1 MFQLIVVALIALLV
15 GLDQLTKW
23 LVVNTIGNGVPV
35 PLIEGVFEL
44 QYSENRGAAFGI
56 GHNQGPW
63 VRWLFI
69 ILTTLIMAFVLF
81 LLLSGRFKSYKLV
94 TISGILIVAGGV
106 GNLIDRFFRG
116 YVVDFLYFKWIDF
129 PIFNFAD
136 CCVVIGAILLL
147 IFFFFI
153 YEDKP
158 AVKKQAGPEQ
168 KEESVMA
175 KGDTHDG
182 DQTPDG
188 SSGDGGKTD

>member
-23 LVVNTIGNGVPV
+23 LVVNTIGNGIPV

-69 ILTTLIMAFVLF
+69 ILTTLIMGFILF
-81 LLLSGRFKSYKLV
+81 LLLSGRFKSYKLA

-129 PIFNFAD
+129 PIFNVAD
-136 CCVVIGAILLL
+136 CCVVIGAVLLL

-158 AVKKQAGPEQ
+158 AVNKSAGP
-168 KEESVMA
+168 KPSEESVA
-175 KGDTHDG
+175 TKEDTDG
-182 DQTPDG
+182 DQASDG
-188 SSGDGGKTD
+188 SSGDGGRTN

>member
-1 MFQLIVVALIALLV
+1 M
-15 GLDQLTKW
+15 
-23 LVVNTIGNGVPV
+23 
-35 PLIEGVFEL
+35 
-44 QYSENRGAAFGI
+44 
-56 GHNQGPW
+56 
-63 VRWLFI
+63 RWLFI
-69 ILTTLIMAFVLF
+69 ILTTLIMGFILF

-129 PIFNFAD
+129 PIFNVAD

-158 AVKKQAGPEQ
+158 AVKKSAGPEPPEASVAK
-168 KEESVMA
+168 KE
-175 KGDTHDG
+175 DTDG
-182 DQTPDG
+182 GQASDG
-188 SSGDGGKTD
+188 SSGDGGKTN

>member
-23 LVVNTIGNGVPV
+23 LVVNTIGNGIPV

-69 ILTTLIMAFVLF
+69 ILTTLIMGFILF

-129 PIFNFAD
+129 PIFNVAD

-158 AVKKQAGPEQ
+158 AVKKSAGPEPPEASVAK
-168 KEESVMA
+168 KE
-175 KGDTHDG
+175 DTDG
-182 DQTPDG
+182 GQASDG
-188 SSGDGGKTD
+188 SSGDGGKTN

>member
-23 LVVNTIGNGVPV
+23 LVVNTIGNGIPV

-44 QYSENRGAAFGI
+44 QYSENRGAASGI

-69 ILTTLIMAFVLF
+69 ILTTLIMGFILF

-129 PIFNFAD
+129 PIFNVAD
-136 CCVVIGAILLL
+136 CCVVIGAVLLL

-158 AVKKQAGPEQ
+158 VVNKSAGPELP
-168 KEESVMA
+168 EESVA
-175 KGDTHDG
+175 TKEDTDG
-182 DQTPDG
+182 DQASDG
-188 SSGDGGKTD
+188 SSGDGGRAN